1 MIIRTATNK
10 DIDAIADI
18 YSNIHTAEEN
28 GLSSTGWLRG
38 VYPTRETAEEALS
51 RGDMFVME
59 DEGRIVGAA
68 AINQTQVDVYS
79 GAPWK
84 YDAPDNE
91 VMVIHT
97 LVIDPN
103 VKGRGYG
110 KKFVKFYEDYAIEHG
125 CRYLRIDTNER
136 NSAARGLYS
145 ALGYK
150 EIGIVPCVFNGLENV
165 NLVLL
170 EKKL

>member
-1 MIIRTATNK
+1 MNIRKATIK
-10 DIDAIADI
+10 DIDAVAGI

-28 GLSSTGWLRG
+28 GLSSTGWERG
-38 VYPTRETAEEALS
+38 VYPTRSTAEDAVS
-51 RGDMFVME
+51 RGDLFVME
-59 DEGRIVGAA
+59 DEGSIVGAA
-68 AINQTQVDVYS
+68 TINQMQVDVYS
-79 GAPWK
+79 GAPWE

-97 LVIDPN
+97 LVVNPN

-110 KKFVKFYEDYAIEHG
+110 RNFVKFYEDYALEHG
-125 CRYLRIDTNER
+125 CKFLRIDTNER
-136 NSAARGLYS
+136 NSAARGLYGS
-145 ALGYK
+145 LAYK